1 MLFSFDVFNFLLLLL
16 LLLLLS
22 FFFFFFSKDNETS
35 FQPDESHIK
44 RRGRGESRYITVARI
59 GFARSSED
67 GLVSGG
73 TRFRRSSSYREPFDL
88 LLSSTSLL
96 LLLLLLLLPLLF
108 LLLLLLLLLLQPW
121 CCVSRDTELKITPR
135 RIFIAREGRRDGRG
149 NVSKKKKHVREWRRV

>member
-1 MLFSFDVFNFLLLLL
+1 MNDRLKCSFRLTFLISSFFS
-16 LLLLLS
+16 S
-22 FFFFFFSKDNETS
+22 PFFFFFLSKDNETS

-44 RRGRGESRYITVARI
+44 RRERGESRYITVARI

-96 LLLLLLLLPLLF
+96 LLLLLLP
-108 LLLLLLLLLLQPW
+108 LLLLLLLLQPW

-149 NVSKKKKHVREWRRV
+149 KGEMFRKRRNTSKSGV